1 MSDSATLV
9 SGIVLLTMAGFFRSV
24 IGRDPQRPNR
34 LRALIIVGREGPRRA
49 RRSAGRTGRRRA
61 PGRRTVRRP

>member
-34 LRALIIVGREGPRRA
+34 LRALIRLGAASLV
-49 RRSAGRTGRRRA
+49 AGT
-61 PGRRTVRRP
+61 